1 MEVIELSKSNIVCM
15 LDFPQYGDD
24 RGNLVVI
31 EALTNIPFMIKRIF
45 YIYGS
50 KNEIVRGNHAN
61 RITEFVLINVAG
73 KSKVKI
79 LDKEGEEQVFT
90 LDQPN
95 QGLYLP
101 PMVWKEMYDFSS
113 DAVLLVLAS
122 QPYLSDEYIRD
133 YESFVKEVNCD
144 V

>member
-1 MEVIELSKSNIVCM
+1 MSKSNIVCM